1 MGLIHLYVLY
11 AVLWYVAGWKAA
23 WRAAR
28 GKNGWAKTE
37 RTVENQEQVDSS
49 ADALTAEAHA

>member
-1 MGLIHLYVLY
+1 M
-11 AVLWYVAGWKAA
+11 LWYVAGWKAA